1 MLVGFSAESEN
12 LIENSKMK
20 LKNKYCDLIIANDIS
35 RKDSGFN
42 IDYNKISIIDKK
54 GKIVSIPKNKKS
66 FISNILAKKIV
77 DEFLVDGEIIN

>member
-35 RKDSGFN
+35 RKDTGFN